1 MIEQEYINKIEE
13 IKQNND
19 KLTDWET
26 KFVFGD
32 DDSTPIDT
40 RPQLSISQKSIVD
53 RIYQQ
58 RVQGVKSEPVTEIKF
73 DSNRVVANKAETGSF
88 TVTIDG
94 DVVGPNVSQREAIA
108 IVGWLS
114 ELIDTIKPL
123 ENAPF

>member
-1 MIEQEYINKIEE
+1 MIEQEYMNKIEE

-19 KLTDWET
+19 KLTNWEA

-58 RVQGVKSEPVTEIKF
+58 RVQGVESKPVTEIKF
-73 DSNRVVANKAETGSF
+73 ESNRVVANKAETGSF
-88 TVTIDG
+88 TVTIDN
-94 DVVGPNVSQREAIA
+94 DVVGPNVSQREAVA

-114 ELIDTIKPL
+114 EVIDTIKPL

>member
-40 RPQLSISQKSIVD
+40 RPQLSISQKSILD

-73 DSNRVVANKAETGSF
+73 DSKRVVANKAETGSF
-88 TVTIDG
+88 TVAIDG
-94 DVVGPNVSQREAIA
+94 DIVGPNVSQREAVA
-108 IVGWLS
+108 VVGWLS
-114 ELIDTIKPL
+114 EVIDTIKPL
-123 ENAPF
+123 EDAPF

>member
-114 ELIDTIKPL
+114 EVIDTIKPL